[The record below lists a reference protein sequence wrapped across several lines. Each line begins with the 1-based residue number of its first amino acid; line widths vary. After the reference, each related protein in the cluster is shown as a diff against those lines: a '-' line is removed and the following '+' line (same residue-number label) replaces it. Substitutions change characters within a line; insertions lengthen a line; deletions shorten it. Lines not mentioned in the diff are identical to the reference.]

1 MCSGVVQPPVLCP
14 CSLVQRA
21 GLQNVLWGCS
31 AASAVSVQPCTGG
44 RTAECAL
51 GLFSRQCC
59 VRAALYRGQDCR
71 MCSGVVQPPVLC
83 PCSLVQRAGLPN
95 VLWGC
100 SAASAVSVQPCT
112 EGRTA
117 ECALG
122 LFSRQCCVRAALYR
136 GQDCR
141 MCSGVVQPPVLCPCS
156 LVQRA
161 GLQNV
166 LWGCSAIS
174 HQCCV
179 RAALYRGQDC
189 RMCSGVV
196 QPSATSAVSVQP
208 CTEGR
213 TAECA
218 LGLFSHQCCVRA
230 ALYRGQDCRM
240 CSGVVQPP
248 VLCLCSLVQRAG
260 LQNVLWGCSATSAVS
275 VQPCT
280 EGRTAECALGLFSH
294 QCCVRAALYRGQDC
308 RMCSGVVQPPVLC
321 PCSLVQRAGLQN
333 VLWGCSAASAVS
345 VQPCTEGRTAECALG
360 LFSRQCCVRA
370 ALYRGQAYRTCSRVC
385 EPVSHGSV

>member
-1 MCSGVVQPPVLCP
+1 MCSGVVQPPVLCPCCLVQGAGLPNVLWGCSAASAVSVQPCTEGRTAECALGLFSYQCCVRAALYRGQDCRMCSGVVQPPVLCP

-31 AASAVSVQPCTGG
+31 ATSAVSVQPCTEG

-83 PCSLVQRAGLPN
+83 PCSLVQRAGLQNVLWGCSAASAVSVQPCTEGRTAERALGLFSRQCCVRAALYRGQDCRTCSGVVQPPVLCPCSLVQRAGLQN

-166 LWGCSAIS
+166 LWGCSA
-174 HQCCV
+174 
-179 RAALYRGQDC
+179 A
-189 RMCSGVV
+189 
-196 QPSATSAVSVQP
+196 SAVSVQP
-208 CTEGR
+208 CTG
-213 TAECA
+213 
-218 LGLFSHQCCVRA
+218 
-230 ALYRGQDCRM
+230 
-240 CSGVVQPP
+240 
-248 VLCLCSLVQRAG
+248 
-260 LQNVLWGCSATSAVS
+260 
-275 VQPCT
+275 
-280 EGRTAECALGLFSH
+280 GRTAECALGLFSH

-321 PCSLVQRAGLQN
+321 PCSLVQGAGLQN
-333 VLWGCSAASAVS
+333 MLS
-345 VQPCTEGRTAECALG
+345 G
-360 LFSRQCCVRA
+360 L
-370 ALYRGQAYRTCSRVC
+370 
-385 EPVSHGSV
+385 